1 MPAQNPTYD
10 LMLLLDTAAEEE
22 QRTKVLAEAERI
34 LESNS
39 ATIVSKHDWGVRRT
53 AFEIRHKNDAEYH
66 LLQFQGGPEV
76 PAALDRYLRIADGV
90 VRFRV
95 IKLRAGLGPVPDLRA
110 ANEPAPEVRPPR
122 PPPLRSSACSAHSSP
137 RSTFAAPLP
146 RRCCRSGDLRRVAS
160 RRNRADPHDF
170 AEIRSQVAGFPT
182 MPSEPAPRLAA
193 DFKFAPERSPLWPP
207 PTSTGSS

>member
-10 LMLLLDTAAEEE
+10 LMLLLDTAADEEL
-22 QRTKVLAEAERI
+22 RTKILAEAERI

-66 LLQFQGGPEV
+66 LLQFTGGPDV

-95 IKLRAGLGPVPDLRA
+95 IKLRAGLPPVPDLRA
-110 ANEPAPEVRPPR
+110 ANEPA
-122 PPPLRSSACSAHSSP
+122 AD
-137 RSTFAAPLP
+137 AAP
-146 RRCCRSGDLRRVAS
+146 
-160 RRNRADPHDF
+160 
-170 AEIRSQVAGFPT
+170 AESA
-182 MPSEPAPRLAA
+182 PAERL
-193 DFKFAPERSPLWPP
+193 
-207 PTSTGSS
+207 